1 MKRLFAFGTIALA
14 LAACSPNQ
22 KTETSSAS
30 TKASVQEVFTSS
42 KALDETA
49 LKYPTGK
56 AEMRLYRVEIPV
68 GGKIPLHKHPAPMMV
83 YVQGVNSGSLR
94 NTRVMSDESEIKTIF
109 KPGQA
114 FLKGVDSPHYSENV
128 GEKPTI
134 LWVTVASAEGMPTT
148 EFIDK

>member
-1 MKRLFAFGTIALA
+1 MKRAIVLGIISLFAS
-14 LAACSPNQ
+14 ACSPN
-22 KTETSSAS
+22 KTTDPGVSSVKPVINEIFRAS
-30 TKASVQEVFTSS
+30 KTLEGAF
-42 KALDETA
+42 
-49 LKYPTGK
+49 LKYPEGK

-94 NTRVMSDESEIKTIF
+94 NTRVMPDGSEIKTIF

-128 GEKPTI
+128 GDKSTI

-148 EFIDK
+148 EFIDE